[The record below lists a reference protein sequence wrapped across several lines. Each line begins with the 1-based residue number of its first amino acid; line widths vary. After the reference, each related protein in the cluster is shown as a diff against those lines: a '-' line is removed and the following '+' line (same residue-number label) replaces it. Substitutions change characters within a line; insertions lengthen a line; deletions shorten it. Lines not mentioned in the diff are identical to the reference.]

1 MKNVIAISEA
11 WSEEN
16 NGLRLEALLK
26 KYELHLQDVIRRN
39 EKVSLKTFP
48 RYMNQKEVIGY
59 LGHEKTFRIL
69 VNEYGLKPIRQ
80 EHKCNIYSSKQ
91 VEELCIQFDHNL

>member
-1 MKNVIAISEA
+1 
-11 WSEEN
+11 
-16 NGLRLEALLK
+16 
-26 KYELHLQDVIRRN
+26 
-39 EKVSLKTFP
+39 
-48 RYMNQKEVIGY
+48 MNQKEVIGY